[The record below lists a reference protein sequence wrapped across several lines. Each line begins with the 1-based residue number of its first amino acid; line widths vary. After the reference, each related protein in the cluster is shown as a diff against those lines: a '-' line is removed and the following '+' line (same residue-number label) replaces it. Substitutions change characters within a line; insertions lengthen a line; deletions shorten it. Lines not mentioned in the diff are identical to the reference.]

1 MRKAIAAAP
10 VLGPYAELARSRV
23 NVFVPGDGCRPYTA
37 AAMCLLSGDS
47 WRAWSIDPAMK
58 KEYCEG
64 EGRLGPRLVCAR
76 AMSQDFPMPTLV
88 RAQQPSNVPC
98 HTWSNP
104 RATLADELR
113 ATQPNPQT
121 DNHVRVLRRR
131 WAASQPC

>member
-10 VLGPYAELARSRV
+10 GLGPYAELARSRV

-88 RAQQPSNVPC
+88 RARPANVPC
-98 HTWSNP
+98 QHGTTTLERPLPTWS
-104 RATLADELR
+104 
-113 ATQPNPQT
+113 
-121 DNHVRVLRRR
+121 
-131 WAASQPC
+131 